1 MLGRSTAGNV
11 GLLGGVRVH
20 GLALAGVSR
29 VCGIDVDRCEC
40 SPETSVET
48 FCDTTFL
55 ETLSGMRL
63 TALKLLLCV
72 TRPTF
77 LLYLLTYYCYLL
89 TCCAVRRQ
97 KRLLL

>member
-1 MLGRSTAGNV
+1 MVCACMGWRWLVSLVRAGSTLIV
-11 GLLGGVRVH
+11 V
-20 GLALAGVSR
+20 
-29 VCGIDVDRCEC
+29 

-72 TRPTF
+72 
-77 LLYLLTYYCYLL
+77 LLGRLSYYTY
-89 TCCAVRRQ
+89 
-97 KRLLL
+97 